1 MQLWFAHDSG
11 VTLREQLVTQIILGI
26 LSDDLPAGQRL
37 PSTRELAR
45 RFHLHPNTVSS
56 GYRQLQRELW
66 VEFRHGSGVYVRDT
80 KPARAQSPE
89 FALDRLVADLFR
101 EARKLDIPLAAVRS
115 RLRHW
120 FDVRLPD
127 HFLVIEP
134 DEELRKILT
143 FELRQAVRLPV
154 ENCGLSDPK
163 IFKKIARAIPVS
175 LAGKEKLVRQ
185 IVPGG
190 EELLMLQVRSV
201 PESLSGWLPAPP
213 GVLLGVA
220 SRWPGFLKL
229 ARTILLAAGFDPDSL
244 IFRDARKSN
253 WRRGLKEAK
262 AVICDLATAS
272 DLPKTFLIVPFPLVS
287 ESSLDE
293 LRRYEQ
299 FIEGPLI
306 SSPK

>member
-26 LSDDLPAGQRL
+26 LSEDLAAGQRL

-45 RFHLHPNTVSS
+45 RFQLHPNTVSS
-56 GYRQLQRELW
+56 GYRQLERELW
-66 VEFRHGSGVYVRDT
+66 VAFRQGSGVYVRET
-80 KPARAQSPE
+80 RPALAGSAT
-89 FALDRLVADLFR
+89 FALDRLVAELFR
-101 EARKLDIPLAAVRS
+101 EARRLEIPLATVRA

-154 ENCGLSDPK
+154 ESCGPNDPK
-163 IFKKIARAIPVS
+163 FSRKIAGAIPVS
-175 LAGKEKLVRQ
+175 LAGKEKMVRQ
-185 IVPGG
+185 VVPEGV
-190 EELLMLQVRSV
+190 ELLMLQVRSV
-201 PESLSGWLPAPP
+201 PESLAGWLPAPP
-213 GVLLGVA
+213 GVLLGIA

-229 ARTILLAAGFDPDSL
+229 ARTMLAAAGFDPDSL
-244 IFRDARKSN
+244 IFRNARKPN

-262 AVICDLATAS
+262 AVVCDLATVT
-272 DLPKTFLIVPFPLVS
+272 DLPKSFLIVPFPLVS
-287 ESSLDE
+287 EASLEE
-293 LRRYEQ
+293 LKRYEQ
-299 FIEGPLI
+299 FIGSAVV
-306 SSPK
+306 SSK

>member
-26 LSDDLPAGQRL
+26 LSEDLPAGQRL

-45 RFHLHPNTVSS
+45 RFQLHPNTVSS
-56 GYRQLQRELW
+56 GYRQLERELW
-66 VEFRHGSGVYVRDT
+66 VAFRHGSGVYVRET
-80 KPARAQSPE
+80 KPALAGSAT
-89 FALDRLVADLFR
+89 FALDRLVAELFR
-101 EARKLDIPLAAVRS
+101 EARRLEIPLATVRA

-154 ENCGLSDPK
+154 ESCGPNDPK
-163 IFKKIARAIPVS
+163 FSRKIAGAIPVS
-175 LAGKEKLVRQ
+175 LAGKEKMVRQ
-185 IVPGG
+185 VVPEGV
-190 EELLMLQVRSV
+190 ELLMLQVRSV
-201 PESLSGWLPAPP
+201 PESLAGWLPAPP
-213 GVLLGVA
+213 GVLLGIA

-229 ARTILLAAGFDPDSL
+229 ARTMLAAAGFDPDSL
-244 IFRDARKSN
+244 IFRNARKPN

-262 AVICDLATAS
+262 AVVCDLATVT
-272 DLPKTFLIVPFPLVS
+272 DLPKSFLIVPFPLVS
-287 ESSLDE
+287 EASLEE
-293 LRRYEQ
+293 LKRYEQ
-299 FIEGPLI
+299 FIGSAVV
-306 SSPK
+306 SSK